1 MYMSYANKTDSLDH
15 SEIVERSLEE
25 WSEIFNIE
33 RKNYGI
39 KISKYKGN
47 QSLIY
52 IPDFVN
58 RATNFKPTCSVIC
71 QKRLFDKFQP
81 EIKIN
86 SSIVYL
92 KMPEKYP
99 GDYSKGP
106 KSYIKQQPNKVVQ
119 KIISDNDG
127 EAMQGFLNVLGRS
140 IELDFLDYIIQLA
153 NGRAE
158 ICGMALELKNKLLDK
173 WGYKKMEDGSLCLTS
188 YKGCE
193 EELIIPARIEDAP
206 VSSVDEHAMIP
217 WNPKQK
223 RNQVFIEK
231 TEDARERAKLIKSI
245 TIQEGIKSI
254 SLLTFKDC
262 NALKRLSIPKS
273 VSSISGGFFLHPGY
287 TIYTPSGSFAEQY
300 VKEKNIMYSDEGVTG
315 TSTKRREGFQNMV
328 ADALNGKI
336 DLILTKSVSRFA
348 RNTVDSLTTIRE
360 LKANGV
366 EVYFE
371 KENIWTFDSK
381 GELLITLMSSLAQ
394 EESRSISENVK
405 WGRRK
410 SFADG
415 KVSMSYS
422 AFLGYRRGTDGKPEI
437 DPEQAEI
444 VRRIY
449 RMFVEGKA
457 PNKIADILTK
467 EGVPTPAGKKVW
479 QRHVVESIL
488 TNEKY
493 KGDALLQKSSKS

>member
-1 MYMSYANKTDSLDH
+1 MKSMNNTEQLDH
-15 SEIVERSLEE
+15 SEIIERSMEE

-158 ICGMALELKNKLLDK
+158 ICGMALELKNKLFDK
-173 WGYKKMEDGSLCLTS
+173 KRLEKKYKEKEEKNIGIRELTTDDWKKIWGYKKMEDGSLCLTS

-300 VKEKNIMYSDEGVTG
+300 
-315 TSTKRREGFQNMV
+315 
-328 ADALNGKI
+328 A
-336 DLILTKSVSRFA
+336 
-348 RNTVDSLTTIRE
+348 
-360 LKANGV
+360 
-366 EVYFE
+366 
-371 KENIWTFDSK
+371 KENNIPF
-381 GELLITLMSSLAQ
+381 
-394 EESRSISENVK
+394 V
-405 WGRRK
+405 
-410 SFADG
+410 
-415 KVSMSYS
+415 
-422 AFLGYRRGTDGKPEI
+422 
-437 DPEQAEI
+437 AE
-444 VRRIY
+444 
-449 RMFVEGKA
+449 
-457 PNKIADILTK
+457 
-467 EGVPTPAGKKVW
+467 
-479 QRHVVESIL
+479 
-488 TNEKY
+488 
-493 KGDALLQKSSKS
+493 